1 VSRFR
6 CCRKARSATGN
17 DPKEIPM
24 RTMTVCPEKA
34 GRGRGAA
41 FVWVSS
47 LTFMAYLSVSV
58 AAGRQEM
65 PVSDSIVLPEDS
77 ATVTSGARP
86 SKFHWIDTRWGS
98 PLRGSAS
105 WYGAEFHG
113 SPTASGEPFD
123 MNGLTAAHRTL
134 PLGSRALVRNLE
146 NDRTVVVKIND
157 RGPFRRNRVLDLSY
171 GAAREIGMARAGSA
185 RVEITP
191 L

>member
-1 VSRFR
+1 
-6 CCRKARSATGN
+6 
-17 DPKEIPM
+17 M
-24 RTMTVCPEKA
+24 RAITVCAEKPS
-34 GRGRGAA
+34 RGRGAA

-47 LTFMAYLSVSV
+47 VAFVTYLGVAV
-58 AAGRQEM
+58 AAGRQEPPAAGM
-65 PVSDSIVLPEDS
+65 HVLPEDS

-86 SKFHWIDTRWGS
+86 SKLSWIDTRWGS
-98 PLRGSAS
+98 ALHGRAS

-157 RGPFRRNRVLDLSY
+157 RGPFKRGLLIDLSY
-171 GAAREIGMARAGSA
+171 GAAKEIGMARAGSA

>member
-1 VSRFR
+1 MIRERV
-6 CCRKARSATGN
+6 
-17 DPKEIPM
+17 PL
-24 RTMTVCPEKA
+24 RTTTLRPEKTS
-34 GRGRGAA
+34 RGRGAA

-47 LTFMAYLSVSV
+47 LAFVAYLSVAV
-58 AAGRQEM
+58 AAGRQD
-65 PVSDSIVLPEDS
+65 VQGFGAVVLPEDS

-86 SKFHWIDTRWGS
+86 SKVHWIDTRWGS
-98 PLRGSAS
+98 PVRGRAS
-105 WYGAEFHG
+105 WYGAAFHG

-123 MNGLTAAHRTL
+123 MNALTAAHRSL

-157 RGPFRRNRVLDLSY
+157 RGPFRRNRILDLSY